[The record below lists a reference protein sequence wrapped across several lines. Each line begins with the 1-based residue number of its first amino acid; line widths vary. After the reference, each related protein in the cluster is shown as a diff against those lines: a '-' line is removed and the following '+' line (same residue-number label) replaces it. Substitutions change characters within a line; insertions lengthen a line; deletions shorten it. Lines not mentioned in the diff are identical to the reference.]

1 MSTSLVLAKLSL
13 LPSPF
18 TSSEMLLD
26 MIKIDELAVLY
37 MPLRKEKEKRSM
49 YLNDLIDFNA
59 NLKLCNKKFNVFFI
73 TAAYIETSLQN
84 LK

>member
-1 MSTSLVLAKLSL
+1 
-13 LPSPF
+13 
-18 TSSEMLLD
+18 
-26 MIKIDELAVLY
+26 
-37 MPLRKEKEKRSM
+37 M

-73 TAAYIETSLQN
+73 TAASIETSLQN